1 MTRATH
7 ARTRRWTLALGVLLA
22 AGSAGGLGGCSRSD
36 GPGLSDPAL
45 PTVGAPSAVS
55 ATDGASA
62 APAGATTSPD
72 PGATSSLGLVAG
84 FPTDVVPVLPG
95 ATVTASAVRAAGD
108 RVDVS
113 LSGTTT
119 KSSKQVLDFYD
130 RAFDAAGFERTEGR
144 SLAPGTGGRVYARG
158 DDVLVVAVAA
168 TGDTRTFS
176 VGGTV
181 GP

>member
-7 ARTRRWTLALGVLLA
+7 ARTPRWTVALGVLLA
-22 AGSAGGLGGCSRSD
+22 AGSAVGLGGCSN
-36 GPGLSDPAL
+36 GPGPSDPAL
-45 PTVGAPSAVS
+45 PTVGAPTAVS
-55 ATDGASA
+55 ATDGATA
-62 APAGATTSPD
+62 APAGATASPD

-95 ATVTASAVRAAGD
+95 ATVTASAVRAVGD

-113 LSGTTT
+113 LSGTTAKT
-119 KSSKQVLDFYD
+119 SKQVLDFYD

-181 GP
+181 SP